1 MGVVTISV
9 QPLNDHELVIAQT
22 VDRIAD
28 DGTLHLT
35 SIPKVAAT
43 LEFMMS
49 RSDSEFLVR
58 YIRWRMDHP
67 ILTGSPAT

>member
-1 MGVVTISV
+1 VGVLTISL
-9 QPLNDHELVIAQT
+9 QPLNDHELAIAQT
-22 VDRIAD
+22 VDRIAG

-35 SIPKVAAT
+35 SIPKVAAA
-43 LEFMMS
+43 LDFMMY

-67 ILTGSPAT
+67 IVK

>member
-1 MGVVTISV
+1 MGILTVSV
-9 QPLNDHELVIAQT
+9 QPLNDHEVVIAQT
-22 VDRIAD
+22 VDRISR

-43 LEFMMS
+43 LDFVMY

-67 ILTGSPAT
+67 MEKL